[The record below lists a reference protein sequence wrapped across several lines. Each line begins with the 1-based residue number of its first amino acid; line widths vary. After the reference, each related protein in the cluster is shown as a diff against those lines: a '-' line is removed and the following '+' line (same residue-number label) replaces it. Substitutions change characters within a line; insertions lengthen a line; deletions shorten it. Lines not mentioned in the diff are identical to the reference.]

1 MKRLAAG
8 ISYLDLNFLGSER
21 IIASAVLHTAG
32 AAIIDPGPSTTLE
45 TLRREL
51 GAAGLSFADVDAI
64 LLTHIHLDHGG
75 ATGTILAENPRIR
88 VFVHEKGAA
97 HLVSPDK
104 LIASATRLYGDD
116 MHRLWGEIKPVP
128 AAAIVALQGGE
139 TIEAGGRTLHVAYT
153 PGHASHHV
161 SFLNADSGIAFVGD
175 TAGVRL
181 VPHGSLLPPTPPPDI
196 DIAQWRDS
204 IARIGAWGAD
214 TLFITHFG
222 PQDDSRSHL
231 SELVDRLDFVV
242 DLATRSLAVNGSDEA
257 REAWFAEELRRDL
270 RRRMPADPGREAED
284 VRAYERAGRF
294 DLNWKGLARYLRK
307 GLGHRG

>member
-88 VFVHEKGAA
+88 VFVHEKGAP

-128 AAAIVALQGGE
+128 AAAIVALQGGDDAVLK
-139 TIEAGGRTLHVAYT
+139 IDVQG
-153 PGHASHHV
+153 
-161 SFLNADSGIAFVGD
+161 ADA
-175 TAGVRL
+175 VRAL
-181 VPHGSLLPPTPPPDI
+181 VPDALLIFVAPPSEKMGSTSSRLRTVTASSTI
-196 DIAQWRDS
+196 VSARSKWR
-204 IARIGAWGAD
+204 GG
-214 TLFITHFG
+214 
-222 PQDDSRSHL
+222 SR
-231 SELVDRLDFVV
+231 
-242 DLATRSLAVNGSDEA
+242 
-257 REAWFAEELRRDL
+257 
-270 RRRMPADPGREAED
+270 
-284 VRAYERAGRF
+284 
-294 DLNWKGLARYLRK
+294 
-307 GLGHRG
+307 